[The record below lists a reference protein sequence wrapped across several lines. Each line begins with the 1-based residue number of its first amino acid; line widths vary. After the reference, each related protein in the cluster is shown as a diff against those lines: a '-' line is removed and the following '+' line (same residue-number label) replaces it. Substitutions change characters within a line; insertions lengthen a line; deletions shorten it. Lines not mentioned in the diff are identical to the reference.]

1 MAVRPSSQRLPVSA
15 KPPCSDVRDW
25 IETRELLG
33 HLGICRSTLDRLRQE
48 GVLVFQRHF
57 IKTDPQAARGAFLLN
72 LAAGAHEFG
81 CRFCGDVGVGGI
93 GGQPD
98 GPGMP

>member
-1 MAVRPSSQRLPVSA
+1 MAVRPCSRRLPVSA

-57 IKTDPQAARGAFLLN
+57 IKKNPHAARGVFLWHRQRCELALN
-72 LAAGAHEFG
+72 RL
-81 CRFCGDVGVGGI
+81 
-93 GGQPD
+93 
-98 GPGMP
+98 